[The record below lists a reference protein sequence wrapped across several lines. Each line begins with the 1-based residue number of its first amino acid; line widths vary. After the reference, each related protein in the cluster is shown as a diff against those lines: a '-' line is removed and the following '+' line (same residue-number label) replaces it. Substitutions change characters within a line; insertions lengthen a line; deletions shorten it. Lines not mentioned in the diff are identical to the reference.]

1 MSVEFFIV
9 FICSI
14 LSLLYGGFTIKKI
27 LEEPQGSDRMKEIAS
42 AIQEGAQAYL
52 NRQYITISIV
62 GVLIAVILFYL
73 MENPFVSV
81 GFVIGAFLSGLAGY
95 IGMFVSVRANVR
107 TTEAATQSLEKA
119 LDISFKSG
127 AITGFLVVGLGLLG
141 LIRQRHHRLFLRRSC
156 QQPLRAELRE
166 NSGLHQRL

>member
-1 MSVEFFIV
+1 MALEFFIV

-14 LSLLYGGFTIKKI
+14 LSLVYGGYTIKNI
-27 LEEPQGSDRMKEIAS
+27 LDEPQGSDRMKEIAS

-52 NRQYITISIV
+52 NRQYITISVV
-62 GVLIAVILFYL
+62 GLVITLLLFYL
-73 MENPFVSV
+73 MKNPFVSI
-81 GFVIGAFLSGLAGY
+81 GFIIGAFLSGLAGY

-107 TTEAATQSLEKA
+107 TTQAATESLDKA

-141 LIRQRHHRLFLRRSC
+141 LISYYF
-156 QQPLRAELRE
+156 
-166 NSGLHQRL
+166 